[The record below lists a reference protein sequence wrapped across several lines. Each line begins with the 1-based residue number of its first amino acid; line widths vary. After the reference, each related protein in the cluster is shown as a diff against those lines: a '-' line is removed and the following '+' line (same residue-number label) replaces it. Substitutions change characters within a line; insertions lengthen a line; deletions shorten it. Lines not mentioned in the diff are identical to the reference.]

1 MPMIRMNEHLK
12 FYSMAIHSTKHQ
24 EVSRTVSP
32 ALQQED
38 VSQDLSLRPKK
49 LNEYIGQEQMKAHLR
64 VAIDSAKIR
73 KVPLE
78 HILFYGPPGLGKTT
92 IATIIAHEMNA
103 PIKSTSGPAIEK
115 QADIIS
121 LLTSLTEGEVLFI
134 DEIHR
139 LRPQI
144 EEILY
149 SAMED
154 FQIDIMI
161 GSGTGATSVK
171 MDIPRFT
178 LIGATTKLSSL
189 SHPLRDR
196 FGNIMKLDFYTHQD
210 LESIVARSFA
220 LMDFENISHDAIEAI
235 ALRSRG
241 TPRIANRY
249 VKIIRDYAIVGNSV
263 ETRADCEAVFAKFGV
278 DVYGLDTLDK
288 KLLGHLYDAGI
299 SRPIGLT
306 TLASL
311 IGEEVSTI
319 EDIVEPYL
327 LQIGFIERTPRGR
340 QMTPKGREYMQYVH
354 NSP

>member
-1 MPMIRMNEHLK
+1 MTIKSSKNTEIL
-12 FYSMAIHSTKHQ
+12 
-24 EVSRTVSP
+24 RTVSP
-32 ALQQED
+32 KVQEEEII
-38 VSQDLSLRPKK
+38 SEISLRPKR
-49 LNEYIGQEQMKAHLR
+49 LDEYVGQKQLKEHLT
-64 VAIDSAKIR
+64 VAIGSAKIR
-73 KVPLE
+73 KEPLE

-92 IATIIAHEMNA
+92 LSIIIAHEMGA

-121 LLTSLTEGEVLFI
+121 ILTSLTEWEILFI

-139 LRPQI
+139 LKPQI

-154 FQIDIMI
+154 YQIDIMI

-189 SHPLRDR
+189 SAPLRDR
-196 FGNIMKLDFYTHQD
+196 FGNVMKLDFYDETD
-210 LESIVARSFA
+210 IGRIIARSFQI
-220 LMDFENISHDAIEAI
+220 LDFSQISTNAISAI
-235 ALRSRG
+235 AKRSRG

-249 VKIIRDYAIVGNSV
+249 AKIIRDYAIVGNNIES
-263 ETRADCEAVFAKFGV
+263 ESDCERVFASFGV
-278 DVYGLDTLDK
+278 DIHWLDILDK
-288 KLLGHLYDAGI
+288 KLLSHLSSAGI
-299 SRPIGLT
+299 GKAVGLS

-319 EDIVEPYL
+319 EDVVEPYL

-340 QMTPKGREYMQYVH
+340 QITHQGEEYMK
-354 NSP
+354 NLAN

>member
-1 MPMIRMNEHLK
+1 
-12 FYSMAIHSTKHQ
+12 MAIQSTKHID
-24 EVSRTVSP
+24 ENPRPVSP
-32 ALQQED
+32 KQQEID
-38 VSQDLSLRPKK
+38 ILAEISLRPKK
-49 LNEYIGQEQMKAHLR
+49 LDEYIGQRQMKEHLK
-64 VAIDSAKIR
+64 VAIESAKIR
-73 KVPLE
+73 KTPLE

-92 IATIIAHEMNA
+92 ISTIIAHEMWA

-115 QADIIS
+115 QSDIIS
-121 LLTSLTEGEVLFI
+121 LLTSLTEGEILFI

-154 FQIDIMI
+154 FQIDIII

-171 MDIPRFT
+171 MDIPKFT
-178 LIGATTKLSSL
+178 LVGATTKLSSL

-196 FGNIMKLDFYTHQD
+196 FGNIMKLDFYDEKD
-210 LESIVARSFA
+210 LEKIIARSFVI
-220 LMDFENISHDAIEAI
+220 MDFEKISTEAIESI
-235 ALRSRG
+235 AKRSRG

-249 VKIIRDYAIVGNSV
+249 VKIIRDYAIVGNPV
-263 ETRADCEAVFAKFGV
+263 ETRADCEAVFTKFGV
-278 DVYGLDTLDK
+278 DVYGLDILDK
-288 KLLGHLYDAGI
+288 KLLQHLYSDGNP
-299 SRPIGLT
+299 RVMGLT

-340 QMTPKGREYMQYVH
+340 QITTKGVEYLKNK
-354 NSP
+354 NS

>member
-1 MPMIRMNEHLK
+1 
-12 FYSMAIHSTKHQ
+12 MAIQSTKHID
-24 EVSRTVSP
+24 ENPRPVSP
-32 ALQQED
+32 KQQEID
-38 VSQDLSLRPKK
+38 ILAEISLRPKK
-49 LNEYIGQEQMKAHLR
+49 LDEYIGQKQMKEHLK
-64 VAIDSAKIR
+64 VAIESAKIR
-73 KVPLE
+73 KTPLE

-92 IATIIAHEMNA
+92 ISTIIAHEMWA

-115 QADIIS
+115 QSDIVS
-121 LLTSLTEGEVLFI
+121 LLTSLTEGEILFI

-154 FQIDIMI
+154 FQIDIII

-171 MDIPRFT
+171 MDIPKFT
-178 LIGATTKLSSL
+178 LVGATTKLSSL

-196 FGNIMKLDFYTHQD
+196 FGNIMKLDFYDEKD
-210 LESIVARSFA
+210 LEKIIARSFVI
-220 LMDFENISHDAIEAI
+220 MDFEKISTEAIESI
-235 ALRSRG
+235 AKRSRG

-249 VKIIRDYAIVGNSV
+249 VKIIRDYAIVGNPV
-263 ETRADCEAVFAKFGV
+263 ETRADCEAVFTKFGV
-278 DVYGLDTLDK
+278 DVYGLDILDK
-288 KLLGHLYDAGI
+288 KLLQHLYSDGNP
-299 SRPIGLT
+299 RVMGLT

-340 QMTPKGREYMQYVH
+340 QITTKGVEYLKNK
-354 NSP
+354 NS